1 MEGGVAAVAV
11 CPLKRVTTHAA
22 RSEAGSLDRAD
33 KMNVQ
38 TDGGTGM
45 SAKRAPPMVAWLG
58 YGGLLPFIALMA
70 ASFLDPPRSGAWQ
83 QGLLNYG
90 AVILAFVGALHWG
103 FAMGSVQMDDGAR
116 GVSFA
121 WSVAPALLAW
131 LALLLDP
138 FAGSALLAAGFA
150 AHYVQDRR
158 LVRHASL
165 PSWYLPLRL
174 RLTVVAALCLLLGSF
189 ASRG

>member
-1 MEGGVAAVAV
+1 MAAVAV
-11 CPLKRVTTHAA
+11 CPWKRVTTHAA

-33 KMNVQ
+33 KMNVRI
-38 TDGGTGM
+38 DGGTGIN
-45 SAKRAPPMVAWLG
+45 ARRAPRMVAWLG

-70 ASFLDPPRSGAWQ
+70 ASFLDTSRSGVWQ

-103 FAMGSVQMDDGAR
+103 FAMGSLPMDDSAR

-158 LVRHASL
+158 LARHAAL

-174 RLTVVAALCLLLGSF
+174 RLTAVATLCLLLGSF